1 MAAKGE
7 KFRAQRARD
16 EAAKQS
22 SARMRRL
29 REEWEREQ
37 VERDRELQARLK
49 GEFLARHPWGR
60 A

>member
-1 MAAKGE
+1 MAGD
-7 KFRAQRARD
+7 KFRAQRAKNQAD
-16 EAAKQS
+16 QQA

-29 REEWEREQ
+29 RDEWEREQ

-49 GEFLARHPWGR
+49 GEFLARHPGGR